1 MIRIWVPALL
11 ILTICYSCSKDKY
24 KTRPS
29 LEVVDESSVVP
40 RDGQIFVRLKF
51 TDKEGDIA
59 RDTIW
64 YLAELLNV
72 RRPVGPREYIP
83 VEEPLPNFPDKS
95 SGEIEL
101 RLDHFL
107 YYKEIADNTPEHDK
121 NDTIRIRFVLQDRAG
136 NVSDTATSGTIVLL
150 DQ

>member
-1 MIRIWVPALL
+1 MIRILVPIAFV
-11 ILTICYSCSKDKY
+11 IAISTACNKDKY
-24 KTRPS
+24 QTKPS
-29 LEVVDESSVVP
+29 IEVVDESSVVP
-40 RDGQIFVRLKF
+40 RDGQIFVRLKY
-51 TDKEGDIA
+51 TDKEGDVA
-59 RDTIW
+59 RDSIW

-83 VEEPLPNFPDKS
+83 VKEPLPDFPDKN

-107 YYKEIADNTPEHDK
+107 YYKEIADNNPDHDK

-136 NVSDTATSGTIVLL
+136 NRSDTAISGSIVLL
-150 DQ
+150 D

>member
-1 MIRIWVPALL
+1 MIRILVPALL
-11 ILTICYSCSKDKY
+11 ILTVCYACSKDKY
-24 KTRPS
+24 KTKPS
-29 LEVVDESSVVP
+29 LEVLDESSIVP
-40 RDGQIFVRLKF
+40 RDGQIYVRLKF

-59 RDTIW
+59 RDSIW
-64 YLAELLNV
+64 YLPELLNV

-83 VEEPLPNFPDKS
+83 VKDPLPDFPDKS

-107 YYKEIADNTPEHDK
+107 YYKEIADNTPGHDK

-136 NVSDTATSGTIVLL
+136 NTSDTAISGQIVLL